1 LLNPTAAIP
10 PTAATEN
17 LPDQN
22 AAWREATRIC
32 RRICVLREQGRQAE
46 AETMMAQELAGV
58 RATLSDLG
66 DSSAVEMRMAA
77 IFAREEERV
86 ADATVLAELL
96 APTLCAAGAV
106 STPSV
111 RSMNEATSSSPRIAP
126 KPLVARGGTGDIAD
140 FIDEMLAQERAP
152 EARRAS

>member
-1 LLNPTAAIP
+1 LLNPTAVIP

-32 RRICVLREQGRQAE
+32 RRICVLREQGKQAE
-46 AETMMAQELAGV
+46 AEAMMAHELAGV
-58 RATLSDLG
+58 RMILLG
-66 DSSAVEMRMAA
+66 VGDVSAVETRMAA

-96 APTLCAAGAV
+96 APTLCAALAASTRSGGAV
-106 STPSV
+106 KTSTL
-111 RSMNEATSSSPRIAP
+111 SSHLPAP
-126 KPLVARGGTGDIAD
+126 KQIVARGGTGDIAD
-140 FIDEMLAQERAP
+140 FIDEMLAQDRAP
-152 EARRAS
+152 ESRRAS